1 MFGTPPMTKVDDLK
15 ARMLAEFEAGT
26 KPDIAAYVREAPE
39 AREALLDYWVILLN
53 STPLAELGLGEGRA
67 EPQLDPS
74 EREVLRDLCLAAS
87 LGPEWLKRAGAD
99 TERHLASI
107 GAEMERLRGSSY
119 SFRGKAP
126 PTFRR
131 IAVYGWITGILSGDA
146 GRGVSRMRVQKAA
159 YLLENGL
166 QLGVFQKHTKYR
178 YGPYD
183 PSLTYRDAEPG
194 CLKKGYLVQG
204 ADQLLRPGPK
214 HSQAASYAARYI
226 RQERVAQALIK
237 ELRRFDES
245 ELETLTT
252 VHAVCSQA
260 DDRVITP
267 ETVMDLIK
275 ADDVWPRKL
284 RQGNFT
290 VVKINEALDTLS
302 LLRLL

>member
-1 MFGTPPMTKVDDLK
+1 MFGTLPMTKVDDLK

-39 AREALLDYWVILLN
+39 AREALLDYWVILLS
-53 STPLAELGLGEGRA
+53 STPLAELEVGEGGG
-67 EPQLDPS
+67 EPQLNAS

-87 LGPEWLKRAGAD
+87 LGPEWLKSAGAD
-99 TERHLASI
+99 TERHLALI
-107 GAEMERLRGSSY
+107 GAEMERLRSSSY

-131 IAVYGWITGILSGDA
+131 IAVYAWITGILSGDA

-166 QLGVFQKHTKYR
+166 QLGVFRKHTKYR
-178 YGPYD
+178 FGPYD

-204 ADQLLRPGPK
+204 ADHLLRPGPK
-214 HSQAASYAARYI
+214 HSQAASYAAGYV
-226 RQERVAQALIK
+226 RQERVARGLIK
-237 ELRRFDES
+237 ELHRFNES

-252 VHAVCSQA
+252 VHSLCSQVEG
-260 DDRVITP
+260 RNITP
-267 ETVMDLIK
+267 EAVMDLIK
-275 ADDVWPRKL
+275 TDDVWRVKL
-284 RQGNFT
+284 RQGNFSLA
-290 VVKINEALDTLS
+290 KITEALKTLA
-302 LLRLL
+302 LLRLV

>member
-1 MFGTPPMTKVDDLK
+1 MTKVDDLK

-39 AREALLDYWVILLN
+39 AREHLVDYWVVLLC
-53 STPLAELGLGEGRA
+53 STPLAELGLEEGRT
-67 EPQLDPS
+67 EPQLNAR
-74 EREVLRDLCLAAS
+74 EREVVRDFCLAAS
-87 LGPEWLKRAGAD
+87 LGPEWLKRADAD

-107 GAEMERLRGSSY
+107 GAEMERLRGNPY
-119 SFRGKAP
+119 SFRGRAP
-126 PTFRR
+126 ATFRR
-131 IAVYGWITGILSGDA
+131 IAVYGWITGILSGAA

-166 QLGVFQKHTKYR
+166 RLGVFSKHTKYR

-194 CLKKGYLVQG
+194 CLKKGYLVEG

-214 HSQAASYAARYI
+214 HSHAARYAARYV
-226 RQERVAQALIK
+226 RQESVAQALIK

-252 VHAVCSQA
+252 VHAMCSQS
-260 DDRVITP
+260 DDRNITP

-275 ADDVWPRKL
+275 SDDVWRTKL
-284 RQGNFT
+284 RRGNFT
-290 VVKINEALDTLS
+290 IVKINEALHTLS
-302 LLRLL
+302 VLRLL

>member
-1 MFGTPPMTKVDDLK
+1 MTNVDDLK

-26 KPDIAAYVREAPE
+26 KPDIAAYVRDAPE
-39 AREALLDYWVILLN
+39 ARETLLDYWVVLLS
-53 STPLAELGLGEGRA
+53 STPLAELALGKGRA
-67 EPQLDPS
+67 EPQLDSS
-74 EREVLRDLCLAAS
+74 EQEVVRDFCLAAS
-87 LGPEWLKRAGAD
+87 LGPEWLKRADAE
-99 TERHLASI
+99 TERQLASI

-126 PTFRR
+126 ATFRR

-166 QLGVFQKHTKYR
+166 RLGVFRKHTKHR

-194 CLKKGYLVQG
+194 CLKKGYLVKG

-214 HSQAASYAARYI
+214 HSQAARYAAGYI

-237 ELRRFDES
+237 ELRRFDEN

-252 VHAVCSQA
+252 VHAVCRQA
-260 DDRVITP
+260 DDGDITP
-267 ETVMDLIK
+267 ETVMDLIR
-275 ADDVWPRKL
+275 ADELWQKKL
-284 RQGNFT
+284 RRENFT
-290 VVKINEALDTLS
+290 IVKISEALDTLS